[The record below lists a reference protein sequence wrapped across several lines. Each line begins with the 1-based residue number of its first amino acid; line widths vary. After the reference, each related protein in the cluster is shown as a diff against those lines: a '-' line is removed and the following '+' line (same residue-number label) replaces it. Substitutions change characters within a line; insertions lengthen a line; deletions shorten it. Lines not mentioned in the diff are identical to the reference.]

1 VNVTNV
7 ALIVALVINEPLLRK
22 QGILFKYDSALF
34 SFCNFSFVLCRD
46 TCSTK
51 ADDRVEL

>member
-1 VNVTNV
+1 MNVTNV

-22 QGILFKYDSALF
+22 QGILFKCDSALF